1 MKQIVIGIGLAAVLA
16 VPGAAQ
22 AQEQKFVLRPMV
34 GGVVGSGPGASYSA
48 AIGFKAQPK
57 LSIHGEFGRLDS
69 ILPTS
74 VAEEVEVAAAV
85 ASGKVNGKHSA
96 TSSASAGYG
105 MVGMRYGLREISGAA
120 TFLEAGVGMAHVT
133 STVDAV
139 IRGSALIQGD
149 ISSAVHTPFT
159 DSTPVNKPMVAVGG
173 GFILGINK
181 STAIELGARYLGI
194 FTDEPAIHAMNIF
207 GGFRVGF

>member
-1 MKQIVIGIGLAAVLA
+1 
-16 VPGAAQ
+16 
-22 AQEQKFVLRPMV
+22 
-34 GGVVGSGPGASYSA
+34 
-48 AIGFKAQPK
+48 
-57 LSIHGEFGRLDS
+57 
-69 ILPTS
+69 
-74 VAEEVEVAAAV
+74 
-85 ASGKVNGKHSA
+85 
-96 TSSASAGYG
+96 
-105 MVGMRYGLREISGAA
+105 
-120 TFLEAGVGMAHVT
+120 MAHVT

-207 GGFRVGF
+207 GGFRSVSKGDWTISSGRHPLVPALSFVPRGEKGRGQRAEGRGS